1 MALTDRI
8 ETASLTGMHWLAG
21 LLALVTG
28 VIHLVL
34 GVGSLSMGTGL
45 AVAFLLAG
53 LGYLGGLVLALVDY
67 RRPLLYLVGV
77 LFTALQVVLYYVMN
91 YTNDGIST
99 VEGVD
104 KAVQLLLIVLLL
116 VLYRR
121 ES

>member
-8 ETASLTGMHWLAG
+8 ETASLTWMHWLAG

-34 GVGSLSMGTGL
+34 GVGSLSMTTGL
-45 AVAFLLAG
+45 AVAFILAG

-67 RRPLLYLVGV
+67 RRTLLYLVGAA
-77 LFTALQVVLYYVMN
+77 FTALQVVLYYFVN

-99 VEGVD
+99 LEGVD